1 MSDDEPTQLKP
12 RLEIARH
19 QAQSI
24 IDRVAPR
31 SSVLGVTELH
41 GGQIS
46 AVFEIALKDA
56 PACILKVYPAALQ
69 WKMAKEVYVLG
80 LLRDIGTA
88 VPRILLADDTRSL
101 IDLNF
106 VKSLRTPHSGVARMQ
121 RSEIQADAGR
131 PFPLLA

>member
-1 MSDDEPTQLKP
+1 L
-12 RLEIARH
+12 IALPP
-19 QAQSI
+19 
-24 IDRVAPR
+24 PR

-106 VKSLRTPHSGVARMQ
+106 VKSWRTPHSGVARMQ